1 MAQIRVIPL
10 QTDAGYWRRASVG
23 MLCSSVAFFLT
34 QFNER
39 GRARLLWLRRMCLLG
54 GGVGHGGEVGPKETT
69 GTALGSVACC
79 LPHGSKLDRRGEVH
93 ALLIQCGPL
102 SPVGIGTVNHF
113 GNSFQL
119 IKILPDRDC

>member
-1 MAQIRVIPL
+1 MSAFVVEK
-10 QTDAGYWRRASVG
+10 AVFVCVG
-23 MLCSSVAFFLT
+23 RWSRS
-34 QFNER
+34 R
-39 GRARLLWLRRMCLLG
+39 G
-54 GGVGHGGEVGPKETT
+54 GGVAKETT

-79 LPHGSKLDRRGEVH
+79 LLLGSKLDQRRKIH
-93 ALLIQCGPL
+93 ALPLQCRPL

>member
-1 MAQIRVIPL
+1 M
-10 QTDAGYWRRASVG
+10 
-23 MLCSSVAFFLT
+23 
-34 QFNER
+34 
-39 GRARLLWLRRMCLLG
+39 
-54 GGVGHGGEVGPKETT
+54 GHGGGGWVGGAKETT

-79 LPHGSKLDRRGEVH
+79 LPHGSKVDWRREIH
-93 ALLIQCGPL
+93 APLLQCGPL